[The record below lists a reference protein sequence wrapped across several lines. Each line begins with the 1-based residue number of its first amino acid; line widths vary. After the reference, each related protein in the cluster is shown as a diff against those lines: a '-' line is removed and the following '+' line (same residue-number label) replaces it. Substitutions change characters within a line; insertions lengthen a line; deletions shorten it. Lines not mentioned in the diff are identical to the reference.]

1 MDDDVLGFEV
11 SMDDVLAV
19 EVLDSD
25 ADLFNDGDGVLF
37 QHGAVGF
44 HEFVELPIQAQF
56 HQ

>member
-11 SMDDVLAV
+11 SMDDVLAM

-25 ADLFNDGDGVLF
+25 ADLFDDGDGVLF